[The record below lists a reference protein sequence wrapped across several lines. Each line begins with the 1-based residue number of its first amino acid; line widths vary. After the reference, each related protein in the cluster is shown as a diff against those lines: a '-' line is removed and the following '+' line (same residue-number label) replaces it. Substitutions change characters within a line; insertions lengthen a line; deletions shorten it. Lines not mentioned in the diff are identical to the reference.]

1 MSKLISPADLGF
13 FIELAHAGSLSA
25 AAREQG
31 VSTAAVSRHLGLMES
46 RLGIPLVNRTTR
58 RMSLTPEGEVYLEY
72 ARRITEDIDGLETQL
87 LGATAAPQGLL
98 RVNATLGFG
107 RSHIA
112 PLILKFTQKYPKVDI
127 QLQLSVNPPPSG
139 DDAFDICFRFGH
151 PPDSRA
157 IARFIAANKRV
168 VVASPAYL
176 KRHGEPKTPS
186 DLNKHNC
193 IGIRQGDEAYGLWRF
208 STRKG
213 KAKVA
218 STESVKIRGNLTTN
232 DGGVALNWALD
243 GHGVLLRA
251 QWDVEKYLQ
260 SGQLVQ
266 LLTPY
271 HSPDAD
277 IYAVYAERHRTSV
290 RVKALI
296 DFVAAAFKRPEVS
309 AASSRAV

>member
-1 MSKLISPADLGF
+1 MAKLISPADLGF
-13 FIELAHAGSLSA
+13 FIALSNAGSLSA

-31 VSTAAVSRHLGLMES
+31 ISTAAVSRHLGLMES

-58 RMSLTPEGEVYLEY
+58 RMGLTPEGEVYLDY
-72 ARRITEDIDGLETQL
+72 ARKIMGDIEGLENHL

-112 PLILKFTQKYPKVDI
+112 PLISQFTRLHPKVDV

-139 DDAFDICFRFGH
+139 DDAFDICFRFGN
-151 PPDSRA
+151 PPDSRS
-157 IARFIAANKRV
+157 IARFIAANQRM

-176 KRHGEPKTPS
+176 KKFGTPKTPA
-186 DLNKHNC
+186 DLAKHNC

-208 STRKG
+208 TTAKG
-213 KAKVA
+213 KAKEQQ
-218 STESVKIRGNLTTN
+218 TESIKIRGNLTTN

-251 QWDVEKYLQ
+251 QWDVDKYLQ
-260 SGQLVQ
+260 SGKLVQ
-266 LLTPY
+266 LLPHY
-271 HSPDAD
+271 SSPDAD
-277 IYAVYAERHRTSV
+277 IYAIYAERHRTSV

-296 DFVAAAFKRPEVS
+296 DFVAAAFKRP
-309 AASSRAV
+309 

>member
-1 MSKLISPADLGF
+1 MA
-13 FIELAHAGSLSA
+13 LAHAGSLSA

-31 VSTAAVSRHLGLMES
+31 ISTAAVSRHLGLMES
-46 RLGIPLVNRTTR
+46 RLGIPLINRTTR

-72 ARRITEDIDGLETQL
+72 ARKIMSDIEGLETQL
-87 LGATAAPQGLL
+87 LGSTATPQGLL

-107 RSHIA
+107 RSYIA
-112 PLILKFTQKYPKVDI
+112 PLISQFARKHPKVDI

-139 DDAFDICFRFGH
+139 DDAYDICFRFGN
-151 PPDSRA
+151 PPDSRS
-157 IARFIAANKRV
+157 IARLIAPNKRV
-168 VVASPAYL
+168 VVAAPTYL
-176 KRHGEPKTPS
+176 QRHGEPKTPA
-186 DLNKHNC
+186 DLAKHNC

-208 STRKG
+208 TTTRGKG
-213 KAKVA
+213 KTQN
-218 STESVKIRGNLTTN
+218 TESVKIRGNLTTN

-260 SGQLVQ
+260 SGRLVKV
-266 LLTPY
+266 LANY

-296 DFVAAAFKRPEVS
+296 DFVETAFKR
-309 AASSRAV
+309 

>member
-1 MSKLISPADLGF
+1 MSKLINPVDLGF
-13 FIELAHAGSLSA
+13 FIALANAGSLSA

-31 VSTAAVSRHLGLMES
+31 ISTAAVSRHLGLMES

-58 RMSLTPEGEVYLEY
+58 RMGLTPEGEVYLEY
-72 ARRITEDIDGLETQL
+72 ARKIMDDMEGLETQL

-98 RVNATLGFG
+98 RINATLGFG

-112 PLILKFTQKYPKVDI
+112 PLISQFARKHPKVDI

-139 DDAFDICFRFGH
+139 DDAYDICFRFGN
-151 PPDSRA
+151 PPDSRS
-157 IARFIAANKRV
+157 IARLIAPNQRV

-176 KRHGEPKTPS
+176 QRHGEPKTPS
-186 DLNKHNC
+186 DLVKHNC

-208 STRKG
+208 TTTRGKG
-213 KAKVA
+213 KAQA
-218 STESVKIRGNLTTN
+218 QHTESVKIRGNLTTN

-260 SGQLVQ
+260 SGRLVEV
-266 LLTPY
+266 LTNY

-277 IYAVYAERHRTSV
+277 IYAIYAERHRTSV

-296 DFVAAAFKRPEVS
+296 DFVEAAFKR
-309 AASSRAV
+309 

>member
-1 MSKLISPADLGF
+1 MAKLISPADLGF
-13 FIELAHAGSLSA
+13 FIALSNAGSLSA

-31 VSTAAVSRHLGLMES
+31 ISTAAVSRHLGLMES

-58 RMSLTPEGEVYLEY
+58 RMSLTPEGEVYLDY
-72 ARRITEDIDGLETQL
+72 ARKIMGDIEGLETHL

-112 PLILKFTQKYPKVDI
+112 PLISQFTRLHPRVDV

-139 DDAFDICFRFGH
+139 DDAFDICFRFGN
-151 PPDSRA
+151 PPDSRS

-176 KRHGEPKTPS
+176 KKFGTPKTPA
-186 DLNKHNC
+186 DLAKHNC

-208 STRKG
+208 TTAKG
-213 KAKVA
+213 KAKEQQ
-218 STESVKIRGNLTTN
+218 TESVKIRGNLTTN

-243 GHGVLLRA
+243 GHGLLLRA

-260 SGQLVQ
+260 SGKLVQ
-266 LLTPY
+266 LLPNY
-271 HSPDAD
+271 SSPDAD
-277 IYAVYAERHRTSV
+277 IYAIYAERHRTSV

-296 DFVAAAFKRPEVS
+296 DFVAAAFNRP
-309 AASSRAV
+309 

>member
-13 FIELAHAGSLSA
+13 FIGLSNAGSLSA

-31 VSTAAVSRHLGLMES
+31 ISPAAVSRHLGLMES
-46 RLGIPLVNRTTR
+46 RLGLALVNRTTR
-58 RMSLTPEGEVYLEY
+58 RMSLTPEGEVYLDY
-72 ARRITEDIDGLETQL
+72 ARKIMGDIEGLETQL
-87 LGATAAPQGLL
+87 LGSTSAPQGLL

-112 PLILKFTQKYPKVDI
+112 PLISQFTKLHPKVDV

-151 PPDSRA
+151 PPDSRS
-157 IARFIAANKRV
+157 IARFIAANQRV

-176 KRHGEPKTPS
+176 KKFGTPKTPA
-186 DLNKHNC
+186 DLAKHNC

-208 STRKG
+208 TTAKG
-213 KAKVA
+213 KTKEQQ
-218 STESVKIRGNLTTN
+218 TESIKIRGNLTTN

-251 QWDVEKYLQ
+251 QWDVEKYVKA
-260 SGQLVQ
+260 GKLVQ
-266 LLTPY
+266 LLPHY
-271 HSPDAD
+271 SSPDAD
-277 IYAVYAERHRTSV
+277 IYAIYAERHRTSV

-296 DFVAAAFKRPEVS
+296 DFVAKAFKR
-309 AASSRAV
+309 

>member
-1 MSKLISPADLGF
+1 MAKLISPADLGF
-13 FIELAHAGSLSA
+13 FIALSNAGSLSA

-31 VSTAAVSRHLGLMES
+31 ISTAAVSRHLGLMES

-58 RMSLTPEGEVYLEY
+58 RMGLTPEGEVYLDY
-72 ARRITEDIDGLETQL
+72 ARKIMGDIEGLENHL

-112 PLILKFTQKYPKVDI
+112 PLISQFTRLHPKVDV

-139 DDAFDICFRFGH
+139 DDAFDICFRFGN
-151 PPDSRA
+151 PPDSRS
-157 IARFIAANKRV
+157 IARFIAANQRV

-176 KRHGEPKTPS
+176 KKFGTPKTPA
-186 DLNKHNC
+186 DLAKHNC

-208 STRKG
+208 TTAKG
-213 KAKVA
+213 KAKEQQ
-218 STESVKIRGNLTTN
+218 TESIKIRGNLTTN

-251 QWDVEKYLQ
+251 QWDVDKYLQ
-260 SGQLVQ
+260 SGKLVQ
-266 LLTPY
+266 LLPHY
-271 HSPDAD
+271 SSPDAD
-277 IYAVYAERHRTSV
+277 IYAIYAERHRTSV

-296 DFVAAAFKRPEVS
+296 DFVASAFKR
-309 AASSRAV
+309 

>member
-1 MSKLISPADLGF
+1 MTKLISPADLGF
-13 FIELAHAGSLSA
+13 FIALSNAGSLSA

-31 VSTAAVSRHLGLMES
+31 ISTAAVSRHLGLMES

-58 RMSLTPEGEVYLEY
+58 RMGLTPEGEVYLDF
-72 ARRITEDIDGLETQL
+72 ARKIMGDIEGLENHL

-112 PLILKFTQKYPKVDI
+112 PLISQFTRLHPKVDV

-139 DDAFDICFRFGH
+139 DDAFDICFRFGN
-151 PPDSRA
+151 PPDSRS
-157 IARFIAANKRV
+157 IARFIAANQRV

-176 KRHGEPKTPS
+176 KKFGTPKTPA
-186 DLNKHNC
+186 DLAKHNC

-208 STRKG
+208 TTAKG
-213 KAKVA
+213 KAKEQQ
-218 STESVKIRGNLTTN
+218 TESIKIRGNLTTN

-251 QWDVEKYLQ
+251 QWDVDKYLQ
-260 SGQLVQ
+260 SGKLVQ
-266 LLTPY
+266 LLPQY
-271 HSPDAD
+271 SSPDAD
-277 IYAVYAERHRTSV
+277 IYAIYAERHRTSV

-296 DFVAAAFKRPEVS
+296 DFVASAFKR
-309 AASSRAV
+309 

>member
-1 MSKLISPADLGF
+1 MTKLISPADLGF
-13 FIELAHAGSLSA
+13 FIALSNAGSLSA

-31 VSTAAVSRHLGLMES
+31 ISAAAVSRHLGLMES

-58 RMSLTPEGEVYLEY
+58 RMGLTPEGEVYLEY
-72 ARRITEDIDGLETQL
+72 ARKIMGDIEGLENHL

-112 PLILKFTQKYPKVDI
+112 PLISQFTRLHPKVDV

-139 DDAFDICFRFGH
+139 DDAFDICFRFGN
-151 PPDSRA
+151 PPDSRS
-157 IARFIAANKRV
+157 IARFIAANQRV

-176 KRHGEPKTPS
+176 KKFGTPKTPA
-186 DLNKHNC
+186 DLAKHNC

-208 STRKG
+208 TTAKG
-213 KAKVA
+213 KAKEQQ
-218 STESVKIRGNLTTN
+218 TESIKIRGNLTTN

-251 QWDVEKYLQ
+251 QWDVDKYLQ
-260 SGQLVQ
+260 SGKLVQ
-266 LLTPY
+266 LLSHY
-271 HSPDAD
+271 SSLDAD
-277 IYAVYAERHRTSV
+277 IYAIYAERHRTSV

-296 DFVAAAFKRPEVS
+296 DFVANAFNR
-309 AASSRAV
+309 

>member
-1 MSKLISPADLGF
+1 MAKLISPADLGF
-13 FIELAHAGSLSA
+13 FIALSNAGSLSA

-31 VSTAAVSRHLGLMES
+31 ISTAAVSRHLGLMES

-58 RMSLTPEGEVYLEY
+58 RMGLTPEGEVYLDY
-72 ARRITEDIDGLETQL
+72 ARKIMGDIEGLENHL

-112 PLILKFTQKYPKVDI
+112 PLISQFTRLHPKVDV

-139 DDAFDICFRFGH
+139 DDAFDICFRFGN
-151 PPDSRA
+151 PPDSRS
-157 IARFIAANKRV
+157 IARFIAANQRV

-176 KRHGEPKTPS
+176 KKFGTPKTPA
-186 DLNKHNC
+186 DLAKHNC

-208 STRKG
+208 TTAKG
-213 KAKVA
+213 KAKEQQ
-218 STESVKIRGNLTTN
+218 TESIKIRGNLTTN

-260 SGQLVQ
+260 SGKLVQ
-266 LLTPY
+266 LLPNY
-271 HSPDAD
+271 SSPDAD
-277 IYAVYAERHRTSV
+277 IYAIYAERHRTSV

-296 DFVAAAFKRPEVS
+296 DFVAAAFKR
-309 AASSRAV
+309 

>member
-1 MSKLISPADLGF
+1 MTKLISPADLGF
-13 FIELAHAGSLSA
+13 FIALSNAGSLSA

-46 RLGIPLVNRTTR
+46 RLGLALVNRTTR
-58 RMSLTPEGEVYLEY
+58 RMGLTPEGEVYLDY
-72 ARRITEDIDGLETQL
+72 ARKIMGDIEGLETHL

-112 PLILKFTQKYPKVDI
+112 PLISQFTRLHPKVDV

-139 DDAFDICFRFGH
+139 DDAFDICFRFGN
-151 PPDSRA
+151 PPDSRS

-176 KRHGEPKTPS
+176 KKFGTPKTPA
-186 DLNKHNC
+186 DLAKHNC

-208 STRKG
+208 TTAKG
-213 KAKVA
+213 KAKEQQ
-218 STESVKIRGNLTTN
+218 TESVKIRGNLTTN

-260 SGQLVQ
+260 SGKLVQ
-266 LLTPY
+266 LLPHY
-271 HSPDAD
+271 SSPDAD
-277 IYAVYAERHRTSV
+277 IYAIYAERHRTSV

-296 DFVAAAFKRPEVS
+296 DFVAAAFKR
-309 AASSRAV
+309 

>member
-1 MSKLISPADLGF
+1 MYKLISPADLGF
-13 FIELAHAGSLSA
+13 FIALANAGSLSA

-31 VSTAAVSRHLGLMES
+31 ISTAAVSRHLGLMES
-46 RLGIPLVNRTTR
+46 RLGLALVNRTTR
-58 RMSLTPEGEVYLEY
+58 RMGLTPEGEVYLDY
-72 ARRITEDIDGLETQL
+72 ARKIMGDIQGLENQL

-112 PLILKFTQKYPKVDI
+112 PLISQFTKSHPKVDV

-139 DDAFDICFRFGH
+139 DDTFDICFRFGN
-151 PPDSRA
+151 PPDSRS

-168 VVASPAYL
+168 VVASPTYI
-176 KRHGEPKTPS
+176 KKFGTPKTPE
-186 DLNKHNC
+186 DLTKHNC

-208 STRKG
+208 TTSKG
-213 KAKVA
+213 KTKEPQ
-218 STESVKIRGNLTTN
+218 TYNIKIRGNLTTN

-260 SGQLVQ
+260 SGRLIEVLPQYQ
-266 LLTPY
+266 
-271 HSPDAD
+271 SPDAD
-277 IYAVYAERHRTSV
+277 IYAIYAERHRTSV

-296 DFVAAAFKRPEVS
+296 DFVEAAFKR
-309 AASSRAV
+309 

>member
-1 MSKLISPADLGF
+1 MTKLISPADLGF
-13 FIELAHAGSLSA
+13 FIALANAGSLSA

-58 RMSLTPEGEVYLEY
+58 RMGLTPEGEVYLDY
-72 ARRITEDIDGLETQL
+72 ARKIMGDIEGLETHL

-112 PLILKFTQKYPKVDI
+112 PLISQFTKLHPKVDV

-139 DDAFDICFRFGH
+139 DDAFDICFRFGN
-151 PPDSRA
+151 PPDSRS
-157 IARFIAANKRV
+157 IARFIAANQRV

-176 KRHGEPKTPS
+176 KKFGMPKTPA
-186 DLNKHNC
+186 DLTKHNC

-208 STRKG
+208 TTVKG
-213 KAKVA
+213 KSKEQQ
-218 STESVKIRGNLTTN
+218 TESVKIRGNLTTN

-251 QWDVEKYLQ
+251 QWDVEKYVQ
-260 SGQLVQ
+260 SGKLVQ
-266 LLTPY
+266 LLPSY
-271 HSPDAD
+271 NSPDAD
-277 IYAVYAERHRTSV
+277 IYAIYAERHRTSV

-296 DFVAAAFKRPEVS
+296 DFVVAAFKR
-309 AASSRAV
+309 

>member
-1 MSKLISPADLGF
+1 MYKLISPADLGF
-13 FIELAHAGSLSA
+13 FIALANAGSLSA

-31 VSTAAVSRHLGLMES
+31 ISTAAVSRHLGLMES
-46 RLGIPLVNRTTR
+46 RLGLALVNRTTR
-58 RMSLTPEGEVYLEY
+58 RMGLTPEGEVYLDY
-72 ARRITEDIDGLETQL
+72 ARKIMGDIQGLENQL

-112 PLILKFTQKYPKVDI
+112 PLISQFTKSHPKVDV

-139 DDAFDICFRFGH
+139 DDTFDICFRFGN
-151 PPDSRA
+151 PPDSRS

-168 VVASPAYL
+168 VVASPAYI
-176 KRHGEPKTPS
+176 KKFGTPKTPEE
-186 DLNKHNC
+186 LTKHNC

-208 STRKG
+208 TTSKG
-213 KAKVA
+213 KTKEPQ
-218 STESVKIRGNLTTN
+218 TYNIKIRGNLTTN

-260 SGQLVQ
+260 SGRLIEVLPQYQ
-266 LLTPY
+266 
-271 HSPDAD
+271 SPDAD
-277 IYAVYAERHRTSV
+277 IYAIYAERHRTSV

-296 DFVAAAFKRPEVS
+296 DFVEAAFKR
-309 AASSRAV
+309 

>member
-1 MSKLISPADLGF
+1 MTKLISPADLGF
-13 FIELAHAGSLSA
+13 FIALSNAGSLSA

-31 VSTAAVSRHLGLMES
+31 ISTAAVSRHLGLMES

-58 RMSLTPEGEVYLEY
+58 RMSLTPEGEVYLDY
-72 ARRITEDIDGLETQL
+72 ARKIMGDIEDLETHL
-87 LGATAAPQGLL
+87 LGATATPQGLL

-112 PLILKFTQKYPKVDI
+112 PLISQFTRLHPKVDV

-139 DDAFDICFRFGH
+139 DDAFDICFRFGN
-151 PPDSRA
+151 PPDSRS
-157 IARFIAANKRV
+157 IARFIAANQRV
-168 VVASPAYL
+168 VVASPTYL
-176 KRHGEPKTPS
+176 KKFGTPKTPA
-186 DLNKHNC
+186 DLAKHNC

-208 STRKG
+208 TTTKG
-213 KAKVA
+213 KTKEQQ
-218 STESVKIRGNLTTN
+218 TESIKIRGNLTTN

-260 SGQLVQ
+260 SGKLVQ
-266 LLTPY
+266 LLPNY
-271 HSPDAD
+271 SSPDAD
-277 IYAVYAERHRTSV
+277 IYAIYAERHRTSV

-296 DFVAAAFKRPEVS
+296 DFVVAAFKR
-309 AASSRAV
+309 

>member
-1 MSKLISPADLGF
+1 MTKLISPADLGF
-13 FIELAHAGSLSA
+13 FIALANAGSLSA

-31 VSTAAVSRHLGLMES
+31 ISTAAVSRHLGLMES

-58 RMSLTPEGEVYLEY
+58 RMGLTPEGEVYLDY
-72 ARRITEDIDGLETQL
+72 ARKIMGDIEGLEAHL

-112 PLILKFTQKYPKVDI
+112 PLISQFTKLHPKVDV

-139 DDAFDICFRFGH
+139 DDAFDICFRFGN
-151 PPDSRA
+151 PPDSRS
-157 IARFIAANKRV
+157 IARFIAANQRV

-176 KRHGEPKTPS
+176 KKFGTPKAPA
-186 DLNKHNC
+186 DLVKHNC
-193 IGIRQGDEAYGLWRF
+193 IGIRQGEEAYGLWRF
-208 STRKG
+208 SSIKG
-213 KAKVA
+213 KSREQK
-218 STESVKIRGNLTTN
+218 TESVKIRGNLTTN

-251 QWDVEKYLQ
+251 QWDVDKYVQ
-260 SGQLVQ
+260 SGKLTR
-266 LLTPY
+266 LLTSY
-271 HSPDAD
+271 SSPDAD
-277 IYAVYAERHRTSV
+277 IYAIFAERHRTSV

-296 DFVAAAFKRPEVS
+296 DFVASAFQRPEVN
-309 AASSRAV
+309 SR

>member
-1 MSKLISPADLGF
+1 MSKLISPSDLGF
-13 FIELAHAGSLSA
+13 FIALAHAGSLSA

-31 VSTAAVSRHLGLMES
+31 ITTAAVSRRLAQMET
-46 RLGIPLVNRTTR
+46 RLGIALINRTTR

-72 ARRITEDIDGLETQL
+72 ARKIMGDIEGLETQL
-87 LGATAAPQGLL
+87 LGASAEPQGLL

-112 PLILKFTQKYPKVDI
+112 PLISQFARKHPKVDI

-139 DDAFDICFRFGH
+139 DDAYDICFRFGN

-157 IARFIAANKRV
+157 IARLIAPNQRV
-168 VVASPAYL
+168 VVASPTYL
-176 KRHGEPKTPS
+176 QRHGEPKTPA
-186 DLNKHNC
+186 DLAKHNC

-208 STRKG
+208 STAKGKG
-213 KAKVA
+213 KAP
-218 STESVKIRGNLTTN
+218 SPHTESVKIRGNLTTN

-251 QWDVEKYLQ
+251 QWDVEKYVQ
-260 SGQLVQ
+260 SGRLVQ
-266 LLTPY
+266 VLKNY
-271 HSPDAD
+271 RSPDAD
-277 IYAVYAERHRTSV
+277 IYAIYAERHRTSV

-296 DFVAAAFKRPEVS
+296 DFVEAAFR
-309 AASSRAV
+309 R

>member
-1 MSKLISPADLGF
+1 MSKLISPSDLGF

-31 VSTAAVSRHLGLMES
+31 ISTAAVSKRLGAMETRLGLA
-46 RLGIPLVNRTTR
+46 LINRTTR

-72 ARRITEDIDGLETQL
+72 ARKIMGDIEGLETQL

-112 PLILKFTQKYPKVDI
+112 PLISQFTKLHPKVDV

-139 DDAFDICFRFGH
+139 DDAFDICFRFGN
-151 PPDSRA
+151 PPDSRS
-157 IARFIAANKRV
+157 IARFIAANQRV

-176 KRHGEPKTPS
+176 KKFGTPKTPV
-186 DLNKHNC
+186 DLAKHNC

-208 STRKG
+208 TTAKG
-213 KAKVA
+213 KSKEQQTV
-218 STESVKIRGNLTTN
+218 SVKIRGNLTTN

-251 QWDVEKYLQ
+251 QWDVEKYVKA
-260 SGQLVQ
+260 GKLVP
-266 LLTPY
+266 LLPHY
-271 HSPDAD
+271 NSPDAD
-277 IYAVYAERHRTSV
+277 IYAIYAERHRTSV

-296 DFVAAAFKRPEVS
+296 DFVEAAFKR
-309 AASSRAV
+309 

>member
-1 MSKLISPADLGF
+1 MAKLISPADLGF
-13 FIELAHAGSLSA
+13 FIALSNAGSLSA

-31 VSTAAVSRHLGLMES
+31 ISTAAVSRHLGLMES

-58 RMSLTPEGEVYLEY
+58 RMGLTPEGEVYLDY
-72 ARRITEDIDGLETQL
+72 ARKIMGDIEGLENHL

-112 PLILKFTQKYPKVDI
+112 PLISQFTRLHPKVDV

-139 DDAFDICFRFGH
+139 DDAFDICFRFGN
-151 PPDSRA
+151 PPDSRS
-157 IARFIAANKRV
+157 IARFIAANQRV

-176 KRHGEPKTPS
+176 KKFGIPKTPA
-186 DLNKHNC
+186 DLAKHNC

-208 STRKG
+208 TTAKG
-213 KAKVA
+213 KAKEQQ
-218 STESVKIRGNLTTN
+218 TESIKIRGNLTTN

-251 QWDVEKYLQ
+251 QWDVDKYLQ
-260 SGQLVQ
+260 SGKLVQ
-266 LLTPY
+266 LLPQY
-271 HSPDAD
+271 SSPDAD
-277 IYAVYAERHRTSV
+277 IYAIYAERHRTSV

-296 DFVAAAFKRPEVS
+296 DFVASAFKR
-309 AASSRAV
+309 

>member
-1 MSKLISPADLGF
+1 MTKLISPADLGF
-13 FIELAHAGSLSA
+13 FIALANAGSLSA

-31 VSTAAVSRHLGLMES
+31 ISTAAVSRHLGLMES
-46 RLGIPLVNRTTR
+46 RLGIALVNRTTR
-58 RMSLTPEGEVYLEY
+58 RMGLTPEGEVYLDY
-72 ARRITEDIDGLETQL
+72 ARKIMGDIEGLETHL

-112 PLILKFTQKYPKVDI
+112 PLVSQFARKHPKVDI

-139 DDAFDICFRFGH
+139 DDAYDICFRFGN
-151 PPDSRA
+151 PPDSRS

-176 KRHGEPKTPS
+176 KKFGMPKTPS
-186 DLNKHNC
+186 ELAKHNC

-208 STRKG
+208 TTAKG
-213 KAKVA
+213 KAKEQQ
-218 STESVKIRGNLTTN
+218 TESVKVRGNLTTN

-260 SGQLVQ
+260 SGRLVE
-266 LLTPY
+266 LLPHH

-277 IYAVYAERHRTSV
+277 IYAIYAERHRTSV

-296 DFVAAAFKRPEVS
+296 DFVEAAFKPRV
-309 AASSRAV
+309 